1 MRVRGG
7 APSPDHDVSA
17 RGARRSDP
25 YTRTAHPLQCPPH
38 LWTSRKVST
47 DLHRQPEKE
56 QWLHLAPSEL
66 ARPRGRMCDLSHSQP
81 AMKKSASHSTGLR
94 PLRVALP
101 GQMVAH
107 LARRPTVEPAT
118 GCLSMKK
125 GAGLTARP
133 FLVLSQ

>member
-1 MRVRGG
+1 QTASRKQLGAIRVRIG

-17 RGARRSDP
+17 RCSRRSDP
-25 YTRTAHPLQCPPH
+25 CTRRERHPQCPPH
-38 LWTSRKVST
+38 PWTSRKVSP

-107 LARRPTVEPAT
+107 LARDRKSTRLNSSHVSISYAV
-118 GCLSMKK
+118 
-125 GAGLTARP
+125 
-133 FLVLSQ
+133 F